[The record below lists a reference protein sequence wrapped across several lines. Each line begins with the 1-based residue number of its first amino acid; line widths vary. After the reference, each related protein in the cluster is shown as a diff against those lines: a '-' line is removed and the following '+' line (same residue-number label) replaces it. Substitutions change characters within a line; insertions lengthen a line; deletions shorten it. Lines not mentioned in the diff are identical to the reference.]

1 MQLKRVKRVVDILLG
16 IGLMLLMSYQLW
28 GEEKHE
34 WTGIAMTALMILH
47 QILNRK
53 WYAALFRGRYTPL
66 RIVQT
71 FVNAALVSCFILTS
85 LSGISM
91 SVYAVPFFS
100 EFMRASLARRLHL
113 TLSHWSFVLMGLH
126 LGLHIPAMLGKV
138 KRMQLRRI
146 GLCASVP
153 AAGAGLWLFLRNNF
167 PDYLFCRVPFAFYD
181 YDKAAFLVLLEALLI
196 AFFWVFVGSQLPGIL
211 NRKAKE
217 RSKLVA
223 LLAVLTAVAIGA
235 GLTCLLPVETDRGWG
250 GGTASRALSAE
261 HRRCV
266 QLCSDRSTEAHR
278 EQLISD
284 LPLRQFSV
292 LLFCYSEKSDFPKHS
307 AARKDY
313 T

>member
-1 MQLKRVKRVVDILLG
+1 MQLKRVKHVVDILLG

-138 KRMQLRRI
+138 KRMQLRRV
-146 GLCASVP
+146 GLCASIP
-153 AAGAGLWLFLRNNF
+153 AAGAGLWLFLRNSF

-223 LLAVLTAVAIGA
+223 LLAFQTA
-235 GLTCLLPVETDRGWG
+235 LLPMIYPC
-250 GGTASRALSAE
+250 SAE
-261 HRRCV
+261 
-266 QLCSDRSTEAHR
+266 LFDRYQFDIASFTDGLELDAR
-278 EQLISD
+278 VRLVPFISD
-284 LPLRQFSV
+284 KRRI
-292 LLFCYSEKSDFPKHS
+292 YSKNRSNRHPFEL
-307 AARKDY
+307 
-313 T
+313 